1 MTNED
6 LCFTP
11 AAELAALI
19 RARKL
24 SPVELTDI
32 VLDRLHALEPK
43 LNAFITITDDQ
54 ARIDARR
61 AEQAVMDGETLGP
74 LHGVPMGLKDFIETK
89 GVRTTFGSHLM
100 VDNVPKQDSVVAA
113 RVRAAGGIFLGKT
126 MGPDMGWKATGDSI
140 LTGSSHNPWSLDHT
154 PGGSSSGACA
164 TVAAGI
170 GTLTVGTDGAG
181 SIRIPASFCGV
192 FGLKPS
198 YGRVPQPGQSPTN
211 GSHTGPIGRT
221 VADGALLLKVIAGP
235 HESDPATLQ
244 AAPKD
249 YPALLETGVAGKRM
263 AWSLDLGFAEMMDPE
278 VADLCAKAARAFED
292 TGAIV
297 EEATPDWGNPMPI
310 IRDFWPALWAGR
322 IGHAIEEF
330 RDRLDPGLV
339 ACAEVGLRQRPETFF
354 KAQMERVAFCERTH
368 HFFERYDF
376 LLTPTVAVPALKIG
390 RIVPDGCPDHP
401 WDWLSWCPFGFPF
414 NLTWHPAATVP
425 AGFTRDGRPVG
436 LQIVG
441 RRFDDLGVLQA
452 SAAFERVR
460 PWAQVRPPL
469 DTGSGQM
476 TEPE

>member
-297 EEATPDWGNPMPI
+297 EEATPRLGQPHAHHPGLLADCVGGSDRPRHRGIPGPPRSRSRRLRRGGTAPAPGDLLQGPDGAGGLLRAHPSFLRALRFPTHADGGGSGAQDRADRPRRLPRSSLGLALLVSLRFSLQSDMAPGGDGS
-310 IRDFWPALWAGR
+310 RRVYPGRPASRPADRRPALRRPGR
-322 IGHAIEEF
+322 P
-330 RDRLDPGLV
+330 PGLRR
-339 ACAEVGLRQRPETFF
+339 LRAGT
-354 KAQMERVAFCERTH
+354 
-368 HFFERYDF
+368 
-376 LLTPTVAVPALKIG
+376 ALG
-390 RIVPDGCPDHP
+390 TG
-401 WDWLSWCPFGFPF
+401 
-414 NLTWHPAATVP
+414 
-425 AGFTRDGRPVG
+425 
-436 LQIVG
+436 
-441 RRFDDLGVLQA
+441 
-452 SAAFERVR
+452 SAA
-460 PWAQVRPPL
+460 L
-469 DTGSGQM
+469 GHG
-476 TEPE
+476 

>member
-1 MTNED
+1 M
-6 LCFTP
+6 
-11 AAELAALI
+11 
-19 RARKL
+19 
-24 SPVELTDI
+24 
-32 VLDRLHALEPK
+32 
-43 LNAFITITDDQ
+43 
-54 ARIDARR
+54 
-61 AEQAVMDGETLGP
+61 
-74 LHGVPMGLKDFIETK
+74 
-89 GVRTTFGSHLM
+89 
-100 VDNVPKQDSVVAA
+100 
-113 RVRAAGGIFLGKT
+113 
-126 MGPDMGWKATGDSI
+126 ATG
-140 LTGSSHNPWSLDHT
+140 
-154 PGGSSSGACA
+154 
-164 TVAAGI
+164 I
-170 GTLTVGTDGAG
+170 GPLTVGTDGAG

-310 IRDFWPALWAGR
+310 IRDFWPAVWAGR

-425 AGFTRDGRPVG
+425 AGFTQDGRPVG